1 MFTSFP
7 SPRRRARRRGSIAV
21 AVALLVALTGCAGD
35 PGPDADPAAPVTIDV
50 TVSAAAE
57 IYSIPWLV
65 AQKQGLFEKYG
76 VIVENIVPGKGGSA
90 TMRTLLD
97 GNIPI
102 GEVSYPSI
110 VQADPTGSEL
120 RVVGGGTQGPYPMN
134 FYALAS
140 NTRINSIQDVRRWAY
155 TRPNSA
161 TDALSQLIP
170 KLAGI
175 PEGRI
180 ERVSS
185 GGIGE
190 GLALLEAGSV
200 DIAMLPSI
208 VAEQRPDDF
217 ELIASSPEY
226 LERFLQSTITT
237 TKDYAASHPGVVR
250 AVNAGY
256 TEAVASIDANPRA
269 AAELYAEYSGFDVE
283 AALKVVE
290 RAAAARTWGGGFDP
304 ASVASAQAGVEL
316 SGSDRDPDLCT
327 LFDPQFLPAE
337 VDHSLPDGCSGTS
350 SS

>member
-1 MFTSFP
+1 MF
-7 SPRRRARRRGSIAV
+7 SPFSSAYRRTRLGSSIAV
-21 AVALLVALTGCAGD
+21 LGALIVALSGCSAG

-65 AQKQGLFEKYG
+65 AQKQGLFEKHG
-76 VIVENIVPGKGGSA
+76 VIVANIVPGKGGSS
-90 TMRTLLD
+90 TMRMLLD

-110 VQADPTGSEL
+110 VQADPTGAEL

-140 NTRINSIQDVRRWAY
+140 NTRVDSIQDVRRWAY

-161 TDALSQLIP
+161 TDALSRLIP

-180 ERVSS
+180 ERISS

-200 DIAMLPSI
+200 DVAMLPSI
-208 VAEQRPDDF
+208 VAEQRPHDF
-217 ELIASSPEY
+217 KLIASSPEY
-226 LERFLQSTITT
+226 LDRFLQSTITT
-237 TKDYAASHPGVVR
+237 TKDYAATNPGVVR

-256 TEAVASIDANPRA
+256 TEAVASIDANPLA
-269 AAELYAEYSGFDVE
+269 AARLYAEYSGFDVE

-304 ASVASAQAGVEL
+304 ESVASAQAGVEL

-327 LFDPQFLPAE
+327 LFDPRFLPAE
-337 VDHSLPDGCSGTS
+337 VDHSLPAGCPGSPS
-350 SS
+350 S

>member
-1 MFTSFP
+1 MFTPFS
-7 SPRRRARRRGSIAV
+7 SLRRRTRPGRSIAGV
-21 AVALLVALTGCAGD
+21 AALIVALSGCTGG

-76 VIVENIVPGKGGSA
+76 VIVENIVPGKGGSS

-110 VQADPTGSEL
+110 VQADPTGAEL

-140 NTRINSIQDVRRWAY
+140 NPRIKSIQDVRRWAY

-170 KLAGI
+170 TLAGI

-180 ERVSS
+180 ERISS

-208 VAEQRPDDF
+208 VAEERPEDF
-217 ELIASSPEY
+217 RLIASSPEY
-226 LERFLQSTITT
+226 LNRFLQSTITT
-237 TKDYAASHPGVVR
+237 TKDYAASNPGVVR
-250 AVNAGY
+250 AINAGY
-256 TEAVASIDANPRA
+256 TDAVASIDADPLA
-269 AAELYAEYSGFDVE
+269 AAQLYAEYSGFDVDI
-283 AALKVVE
+283 ALKVVQ
-290 RAAAARTWGGGFDP
+290 RAASARTWGGGFDP
-304 ASVASAQAGVEL
+304 ESVASAQAGVDL

-337 VDHSLPDGCSGTS
+337 VDHSLPNGCSDAS
-350 SS
+350 AS

>member
-1 MFTSFP
+1 MFTSLP
-7 SPRRRARRRGSIAV
+7 SAPRRTRSVARFAGLA
-21 AVALLVALTGCAGD
+21 ALLLVLPGCSGG

-65 AQKQGLFEKYG
+65 AQRQGYFEKYG

-97 GNIPI
+97 GDIPI

-110 VQADPTGSEL
+110 VQADPTGAEL

-140 NTRINSIQDVRRWAY
+140 NPRINSIHDVRRWAY

-175 PEGRI
+175 PAGRI
-180 ERVSS
+180 ERISS

-200 DIAMLPSI
+200 DVAMLPSI
-208 VAEQRPDDF
+208 VAEQRPQDF
-217 ELIASSPEY
+217 KLIASSPEY
-226 LERFLQSTITT
+226 LDRFLQSTITT
-237 TKDYAASHPGVVR
+237 TKDYAETNPGVVR
-250 AVNAGY
+250 AINAGY
-256 TEAVASIDANPRA
+256 TDAVAAIDADPLA
-269 AAELYAEYSGFDVE
+269 AARLYAEYSGFDVE

-304 ASVASAQAGVEL
+304 RSVASAQQGVEL
-316 SGSDRDPDLCT
+316 SDSDRDPDLCT

-337 VDHSLPDGCSGTS
+337 VDHSLPDGCSETS
-350 SS
+350 SP

>member
-1 MFTSFP
+1 MY
-7 SPRRRARRRGSIAV
+7 RRRVAPLLAV
-21 AVALLVALTGCAGD
+21 LGLTVGLTACSSG
-35 PGPDADPAAPVTIDV
+35 PGRDADPANPVTIDV

-110 VQADPTGSEL
+110 VQADAGGSEL
-120 RVVGGGTQGPYPMN
+120 RIVGGGTQGPYPMN

-140 NTRINSIQDVRRWAY
+140 NSAVDSIDDVRRWAY

-161 TDALSQLIP
+161 SDALTRLLPS
-170 KLAGI
+170 LAGAD
-175 PEGRI
+175 PARI

-200 DIAMLPSI
+200 DIALIPSI
-208 VAEQRPDDF
+208 VAEQRPEDF
-217 ELIASSPEY
+217 KLIVSSPDY
-226 LERFLQSTITT
+226 MKRFLQSTITT
-237 TKDYAASHPGVVR
+237 TKDYAASNPGVVR
-250 AVNAGY
+250 AINHGY
-256 TEAVASIDANPRA
+256 TDAVASIKADPVA
-269 AAELYAEYSGFDVE
+269 AARIYADYTGFDVE
-283 AALKVVE
+283 SATAVVE
-290 RAAAARTWGGGFDP
+290 RASSVDTWGGGFDT
-304 ASVASAQAGVEL
+304 ASVEAAQSGVDA
-316 SGSDRDPDLCT
+316 SGSDRVPDFCT
-327 LFDPQFLPAE
+327 LFDPEFLAPDVDADVPGNCPA
-337 VDHSLPDGCSGTS
+337 
-350 SS
+350 

>member
-1 MFTSFP
+1 MRLLAGAAAS
-7 SPRRRARRRGSIAV
+7 
-21 AVALLVALTGCAGD
+21 ALALSGCSGG
-35 PGPDADPAAPVTIDV
+35 PGPDADPNAPVTIDV

-97 GNIPI
+97 GDIPI

-110 VQADPTGSEL
+110 VQADPTGAEL

-140 NTRINSIQDVRRWAY
+140 NPKINSIQDVRRWAY

-175 PEGRI
+175 EAGRI
-180 ERVSS
+180 ERISS

-200 DIAMLPSI
+200 DVAMLPSI
-208 VAEQRPDDF
+208 VAEQQPDDF
-217 ELIASSPEY
+217 KLIASSPEY
-226 LERFLQSTITT
+226 LDRFLQSTITT
-237 TKDYAASHPGVVR
+237 TKDYAASNPGVVR
-250 AVNAGY
+250 AINAGY
-256 TEAVASIDANPRA
+256 TDAVASIDANPLA
-269 AAELYAEYSGFDVE
+269 AAQLYAEYSGFDVD
-283 AALKVVE
+283 AALKVVR
-290 RAAAARTWGGGFDP
+290 RAATAHTWGGGFDQE
-304 ASVASAQAGVEL
+304 SVASAQAGVEL
-316 SGSDRDPDLCT
+316 SGSDREPDLCT
-327 LFDPQFLPAE
+327 LFDPRFLPAE
-337 VDHSLPDGCSGTS
+337 VDQSLPAGCLDAPS
-350 SS
+350 S

>member
-1 MFTSFP
+1 MY
-7 SPRRRARRRGSIAV
+7 RRRVAPLLAV
-21 AVALLVALTGCAGD
+21 LGLTVGLTACSSG
-35 PGPDADPAAPVTIDV
+35 PGRDADPANPVTIDV

-110 VQADPTGSEL
+110 VQADAGGSEL
-120 RVVGGGTQGPYPMN
+120 RIVGGGTQGPYPMN

-140 NTRINSIQDVRRWAY
+140 NSAVDSIDDVRRWAY

-161 TDALSQLIP
+161 SDALTRLLPS
-170 KLAGI
+170 LAGAD
-175 PEGRI
+175 PARI

-200 DIAMLPSI
+200 DIALIPSI
-208 VAEQRPDDF
+208 VAEQRPEDF
-217 ELIASSPEY
+217 KLIVSSPDY
-226 LERFLQSTITT
+226 MNRFLQSTITT
-237 TKDYAASHPGVVR
+237 TKDYAASNPGVVR
-250 AVNAGY
+250 AINHGY
-256 TEAVASIDANPRA
+256 TDAVASIKADPVA
-269 AAELYAEYSGFDVE
+269 AARIYADYTGFDVE
-283 AALKVVE
+283 SATAVVE
-290 RAAAARTWGGGFDP
+290 RASSVDTWGGGFDA
-304 ASVASAQAGVEL
+304 ASVEAAQSGVDA
-316 SGSDRDPDLCT
+316 SGSDRVPDFCT
-327 LFDPQFLPAE
+327 LFDPEFLAPDVDADVPGNCPA
-337 VDHSLPDGCSGTS
+337 
-350 SS
+350 

>member
-1 MFTSFP
+1 MRTH
-7 SPRRRARRRGSIAV
+7 RLLLAA
-21 AVALLVALTGCAGD
+21 ALAATLGASACSSG
-35 PGPDADPAAPVTIDV
+35 PGPDADPANPVSIDV

-65 AQKQGLFEKYG
+65 AQQQGLFEKHG

-110 VQADPTGSEL
+110 VQADAGGSEL
-120 RVVGGGTQGPYPMN
+120 RIVGGGTQGPYPMN

-140 NTRINSIQDVRRWAY
+140 NSSIQSIDDVRRWAY

-161 TDALSQLIP
+161 SDALTRLLPS
-170 KLAGI
+170 LAGADAD
-175 PEGRI
+175 RI
-180 ERVSS
+180 ERVST

-200 DIAMLPSI
+200 DIALIPSI

-217 ELIASSPEY
+217 RLIVSSPDY

-237 TKDYAASHPGVVR
+237 TKDYAASNPGVVR
-250 AVNAGY
+250 AINAGY
-256 TEAVASIDANPRA
+256 TEAVESIRTDPDA
-269 AAELYAEYSGFDVE
+269 AARIYAAYTGFDVP
-283 AALKVVE
+283 AALAVVE
-290 RAAAARTWGGGFDP
+290 RASSVGTWGGGFDP
-304 ASVASAQAGVEL
+304 AAIESAQAGVEA
-316 SGSDRDPDLCT
+316 SGSDRDPDFCT
-327 LFDPQFLPAE
+327 LFDPDFLPEGAAT
-337 VDHSLPDGCSGTS
+337 DIPGDCA
-350 SS
+350 

>member
-1 MFTSFP
+1 MFTSLP
-7 SPRRRARRRGSIAV
+7 SAPRRTRSVARFAGLA
-21 AVALLVALTGCAGD
+21 ALLLVLPGCSGG

-65 AQKQGLFEKYG
+65 AQRQGYFEKYG

-97 GNIPI
+97 GDIPI

-110 VQADPTGSEL
+110 VQADPTGAEL

-140 NTRINSIQDVRRWAY
+140 NPRINSIHDVRRWAY

-175 PEGRI
+175 PAGRI
-180 ERVSS
+180 ER
-185 GGIGE
+185 
-190 GLALLEAGSV
+190 
-200 DIAMLPSI
+200 
-208 VAEQRPDDF
+208 
-217 ELIASSPEY
+217 LIASSPEY
-226 LERFLQSTITT
+226 LDRFLQSTITT
-237 TKDYAASHPGVVR
+237 TKDYAETNPGVVR
-250 AVNAGY
+250 AINAGY
-256 TEAVASIDANPRA
+256 TDAVAAIDADPLA
-269 AAELYAEYSGFDVE
+269 AARLYAEYSGFDVE

-304 ASVASAQAGVEL
+304 RSVASAQQGVEL
-316 SGSDRDPDLCT
+316 SDSDRDPDLCT

-337 VDHSLPDGCSGTS
+337 VDHSLPDGCSETS
-350 SS
+350 SP